1 MNSLKLDRSW
11 IEVDLIQLV
20 ENYKAYINALPK
32 NFEIMAVVKADAYGH
47 GAVSV
52 ANALSNA
59 GVSKFAVSNLNEA
72 IELRESGIDG
82 EILILG
88 YTPAAFAKELCE
100 YNIIQTVVS
109 EEHAAQLA
117 AYSDKRL
124 KCHVAI
130 DTGMHRI
137 GLDADNPD
145 ACADIIRRYSDKLN
159 ISGMYTH
166 FCVSDS
172 LGAPDREFTLA
183 QIGKLKNVCDRVA
196 DVGIRYVHCC
206 NSADGLYY
214 SEPVNSQLFG
224 NGTVRLGI
232 VLYGLKPDVSN
243 KLPDGINPVLSW
255 KTAVTT
261 VKTLQPGDSIGYGRT
276 YIAER
281 TMQIATLSTGYA
293 DGYRRDLSN
302 KGYVLIR
309 GRRAP
314 IVGRICMD
322 QMTVDVSDIP
332 GVKAGDFATLIGNDG
347 NEKITADD
355 IASLIGTIGYEI
367 VCGISKRVE
376 RTCCQ
381 ENL

>member
-1 MNSLKLDRSW
+1 
-11 IEVDLIQLV
+11 
-20 ENYKAYINALPK
+20 
-32 NFEIMAVVKADAYGH
+32 MAVVKADAYGH
-47 GAVSV
+47 GAVAV
-52 ANALSNA
+52 ARALSDA

-88 YTPAAFAKELCE
+88 YTPPAFSTELCK

-109 EEHAAQLA
+109 KEHAAELA
-117 AYSDKRL
+117 TCSDKRL

-145 ACADIIRRYSDKLN
+145 ECADIIRIYSKKLS
-159 ISGMYTH
+159 ISGIYTH
-166 FCVSDS
+166 FCVADS
-172 LGAPDREFTLA
+172 AETEDVQFTLS
-183 QIGKLKNVCDRVA
+183 QIDKLKNVCDKVA
-196 DVGIRYVHCC
+196 DEGINCVHCC
-206 NSADGLYY
+206 NSAGGLYY
-214 SEPVNSQLFG
+214 SDTVSAQLCG
-224 NGTVRLGI
+224 KGVVRLGI
-232 VLYGLKPDVSN
+232 VLYGLKPDVAN

-261 VKTLQPGDSIGYGRT
+261 VKTLQRGDSIGYGRT
-276 YIAER
+276 YIADR
-281 TMQIATLSTGYA
+281 TMKIATLSTGYA

-322 QMTVDVSDIP
+322 QMTVDASDIP
-332 GVKAGDFATLIGNDG
+332 DVKVGDIATLIGKDRD
-347 NEKITADD
+347 EKITADD
-355 IASLIGTIGYEI
+355 LALLIGTIGYEV

-376 RTCCQ
+376 RIIK
-381 ENL
+381 